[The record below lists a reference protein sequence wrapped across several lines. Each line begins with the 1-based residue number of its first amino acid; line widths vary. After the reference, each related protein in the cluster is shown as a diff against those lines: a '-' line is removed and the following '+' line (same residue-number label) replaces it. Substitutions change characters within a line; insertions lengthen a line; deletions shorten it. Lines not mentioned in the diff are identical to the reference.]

1 MPTYNTPTTEGVFFH
16 FVETLAVGSPVYSD
30 KEMTTAMAD
39 GTYTDIVNAIV
50 YVVESG
56 VIKTI
61 IPYFTTAA
69 KTSNDEG
76 ITLYHTTKILAVND
90 AVYKTAAETASS
102 STFED
107 GQYTTSTCV
116 YVVASQVVTN
126 IYNNITVNT
135 DVTLY
140 YEGEAIAV
148 GTTLYSEVTTPT
160 TANEGKY
167 TTATEVYVVN
177 ASGVVEEIYHIT
189 AAKKGPDD
197 VTLYQTA
204 ETLDLG
210 VRVRKDVVTSVVT
223 ADAADYVVA
232 VNTYTV
238 NENGWIVAVK

>member
-1 MPTYNTPTTEGVFFH
+1 
-16 FVETLAVGSPVYSD
+16 
-30 KEMTTAMAD
+30 MTTAMAD
-39 GTYTDIVNAIV
+39 GTYTDTVNAIV

-69 KTSNDEG
+69 KTSNDED

-90 AVYKTAAETASS
+90 AVYKTAAETAST
-102 STFED
+102 STFAD
-107 GQYTTSTCV
+107 GQYTTDACV

-148 GTTLYSEVTTPT
+148 GTTLYSDVTTPT
-160 TANEGKY
+160 VAAEGKY
-167 TTATEVYVVN
+167 TTATCVYVVDSN
-177 ASGVVEEIYHIT
+177 GEVTEIYNIT
-189 AAKKGPDD
+189 TAKKGTDD
-197 VTLYQTA
+197 VTLYHTA

-210 VRVRKDVVTSVVT
+210 VRVWKDVITDVTT
-223 ADAADYVVA
+223 ADEGDYVVS
-232 VNTYTV
+232 NTTYTV